1 MRHTENGTVIHAH
14 YEKLRVDGIRHASK
28 EG

>member
-1 MRHTENGTVIHAH
+1 MRHTENDTVIHAH
-14 YEKLRVDGIRHASK
+14 YEKLRMDGIRHEGK